1 MQRLSFGLAGLAVV
15 VAIAFALKAHVSTAD
30 SAGRTTTT
38 EAITDGSAGKRPAS
52 QATPPETMPSAAPH
66 EAHQE

>member
-30 SAGRTTTT
+30 SAGRTTT